1 MFHQNVKPLCK
12 LIVISI
18 LHIIMLSGI
27 SKAQKAG
34 STIIPN
40 DINYAL
46 IEKLFNEKLNELRTA
61 KNLSALQED
70 IKLTKAA
77 ADHAAYMMEND
88 TLTHFQKSAIKKN
101 PSKRVIYYGGTH
113 DGVGENCLFTF
124 LLKPYQQKNKKEP
137 VLINTYAEAAEAI
150 FQAWK
155 NSPLHYKNM
164 IEPKYDVQGL
174 GFSYNEPENKL
185 FVAQVFG
192 VNPYV
197 YQRNI
202 EPLLSD
208 FGIKPTN
215 TSYCK
220 ILKDE
225 HIKGYRMANR
235 IFVDNDSIYLYLQ
248 KASVFEK
255 AFSNPNDKI
264 AIDIVFKD
272 QFTCDKNLKLNG
284 SPYYD
289 GLLLEPVS
297 FKQLFKRNRGR
308 PNQLHVAICKFPEQV
323 KGLNYQ
329 LNAIL
334 IKENCFC
341 SYSYPVNIEAND
353 YNLIDL
359 QPFWDTIQ
367 SSLITDT
374 FKLNIKQRVWFE
386 RGKAEINATSL
397 LQTQNKLN
405 NLGQFVKAIEL
416 NAYSSV
422 EGDEK
427 VNREIQEKR
436 ASIIINTLKNYFP
449 KGVKSQVKTA
459 ENWNMFYHQ
468 IEDTKFDFLKG
479 MDKLK
484 IKSFLKDSMNTELE
498 DMLLMER
505 YSEFNISVEGFYNNF
520 SNADILSLGILK
532 ALRMKDFE
540 LAHAIQSRIIYK
552 YLAGE
557 NVLDNLSG
565 YSFPNDTTLTPFFVN
580 LLAAKSLNPTGE
592 FYYDIQQIKNL
603 FKKYYSNGR
612 IQFNYCVFAINYWA
626 TTGDTIVS
634 PQKLLSIVNECASL
648 APPKAVNSLLLNYY
662 LTAVKYYT
670 RIDDYEKM
678 VQNLENIHK
687 LFSKVKLDESAAL
700 KLALY
705 FANYNSIDWVVE
717 LLEPF
722 IPTNSN
728 ERFIHL
734 YLSAG
739 AAYYQGNYIKVYQD
753 ALDKYITLFP
763 SDFKKWI
770 ADEYQLL
777 REDIFKERYC
787 AGKN

>member
-1 MFHQNVKPLCK
+1 MFQGNVNHLYKVM
-12 LIVISI
+12 VISI
-18 LHIIMLSGI
+18 LQLIMLSGI
-27 SKAQKAG
+27 LKAQKG
-34 STIIPN
+34 DNPIVPN
-40 DINYAL
+40 AINYDF
-46 IEKLFNEKLNELRTA
+46 IEKLFNEKLNELRTG
-61 KNLSALQED
+61 KNLNALQKD
-70 IKLTKAA
+70 LNLTKAA
-77 ADHAAYMMEND
+77 ADHALYMMEND
-88 TLTHFQKSAIKKN
+88 TVTHFQKSEVKKN
-101 PSKRVIYYGGTH
+101 PSKRVAYYGGTH

-124 LLKPYQQKNKKEP
+124 LFKPFNQKNKKEP

-155 NSPLHYKNM
+155 NSPFHYKNM
-164 IEPKYDVQGL
+164 IEPKYDVEGL
-174 GFSYNEPENKL
+174 GFAYNERENKL

-192 VNPYV
+192 ENPYA
-197 YQRNI
+197 YKRNI

-215 TSYCK
+215 TTFCK
-220 ILKDE
+220 ILNDE

-235 IFVDNDSIYLYLQ
+235 IYVYNDSIYLYLQ
-248 KASVFEK
+248 RASVFEK
-255 AFSNPNDKI
+255 AFCNPNDKI

-272 QFTCDKNLKLNG
+272 QFTCDKNHKLNG

-297 FKQLFKRNRGR
+297 FKQLFKRNKGG
-308 PNQLHVAICKFPEQV
+308 PNQLHVAICKFPDQV

-329 LNAIL
+329 LNAVL
-334 IKENCFC
+334 IKENCYC
-341 SYSYPVNIEAND
+341 SYSYPVKIEAKD

-374 FKLNIKQRVWFE
+374 FKLNIKQKVWFE

-397 LQTQNKLN
+397 LQTQTKLN
-405 NLGQFVKAIEL
+405 NLGQFVKSIEL

-422 EGDEK
+422 EGEEK
-427 VNREIQEKR
+427 LNKEIQEKR

-449 KGVKSQVKTA
+449 KGVKSAVKTE
-459 ENWNMFYHQ
+459 ENWRMFYHQ
-468 IEDTKFDFLKG
+468 IEDTKYDFLNG
-479 MDKLK
+479 MDKLR
-484 IKSFLKDSMNTELE
+484 IKSFLRDSMNTELE
-498 DMLLMER
+498 SILELER
-505 YSEFNISVEGFYNNF
+505 YSEFNISVEGSYNNF
-520 SNADILSLGILK
+520 SNADILGLGIMK
-532 ALRMKDFE
+532 ALRMKDFN
-540 LAHAIQSRIIYK
+540 LAHAIQSRIILK

-580 LLAAKSLNPTGE
+580 LLAAKSLNPTGD
-592 FYYDIQQIKNL
+592 FYFDIQQIKNL

-612 IQFNYCVFAINYWA
+612 VQFNYCVFAINYWA
-626 TTGDTIVS
+626 TTGDTLIS
-634 PQKLLSIVNECASL
+634 PKKLLSIVKECASL

-670 RIDDYEKM
+670 GIEDFEEM
-678 VQNLENIHK
+678 VKNLENIHQ
-687 LFSKVKLDESAAL
+687 LFSKVKLDEPAAY

-722 IPTNSN
+722 ISSNSN
-728 ERFIHL
+728 ERFLHL
-734 YLSAG
+734 YLCAG
-739 AAYYQGNYIKVYQD
+739 AVYYQGNYFKVYQD

-763 SDFKKWI
+763 AEYKKWI
-770 ADEYQLL
+770 SDDYQLL
-777 REDIFKERYC
+777 RENIFKERYC